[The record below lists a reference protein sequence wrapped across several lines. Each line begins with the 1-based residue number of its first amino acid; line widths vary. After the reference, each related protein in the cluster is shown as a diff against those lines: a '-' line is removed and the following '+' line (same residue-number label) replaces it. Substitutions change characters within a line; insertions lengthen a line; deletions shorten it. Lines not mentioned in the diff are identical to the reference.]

1 MKQKGQGNTIAGGFV
16 WKFGER
22 LLIQG
27 VSFIVSLVLA
37 RLLSPDDYG
46 VIALVMVF
54 INLAGVFITSGFA
67 TALIQKRDADKVDFS
82 TMFYCSLLCS
92 LLIYLVV
99 YLLAPTIA
107 AFYEKPIVSPV
118 LRVYA
123 LQIPLSVYNSIQIA
137 YVSRNMQFRKT
148 FLASL
153 FSAVVSGVVG
163 IAMAY
168 LKFGVWALVG
178 QSIVVTVVNTIV
190 LAFTV
195 SWHPQLL
202 FSGKSAKSMMRYGSR
217 VLMADLSGT
226 FFNEVRSL
234 IIGRV
239 YTSAD
244 LAYYTKGQQLPT
256 LITSNVNTSIVS
268 VLFPAMANESDDY
281 SKVKVLAK
289 RSSQLL
295 SYVMFPMLFG
305 MAAVMAPLVYTLFT
319 EKWAECIPYG
329 QLLCIG
335 SAISVMGI
343 VPLQTLKA
351 IGRSDVLVRLE
362 FIKKPIYLI
371 SLIIGVR
378 INVLAIAVSMVVYEV
393 YGVIVNMLQMKKYI
407 GYSLG
412 EQLLDVLPAFALST
426 VMALGVVMIPSTK
439 YAILTLAVKGLAG
452 CAFYVVMSI
461 VFRFHAFQYLKNYL
475 FGIFGREKNG

>member
-1 MKQKGQGNTIAGGFV
+1 MKQKGQGNTIAGGFI
-16 WKFGER
+16 WKLGER

-27 VSFIVSLVLA
+27 VAFIVSLVLA

-92 LLIYLVV
+92 LVIYLVV
-99 YLLAPTIA
+99 YLLSPAIA
-107 AFYEKPIVSPV
+107 RFYAKPIVSPV

-123 LQIPLSVYNSIQIA
+123 LQVPLSVYNSIQTA
-137 YVSRNMQFRKT
+137 YVCRNMQFRKT

-153 FSAVVSGVVG
+153 ISAVISGAVG
-163 IAMAY
+163 IAMAFFG
-168 LKFGVWALVG
+168 FGVWALVA
-178 QSIVVTVVNTIV
+178 QSIVVTIVNTIV
-190 LAFTV
+190 LAFMV

-244 LAYYTKGQQLPT
+244 LAYYTKGQQLPN
-256 LITSNVNTSIVS
+256 LITSNVNTSIVT

-281 SKVKVLAK
+281 VKVKELAK
-289 RSSQLL
+289 RSVQVL
-295 SYVMFPMLFG
+295 SYIMLPMLFG
-305 MAAVMAPLVYTLFT
+305 LAAVMKPLVYMLFT
-319 EKWAECIPYG
+319 EKWAQCIPYG

-335 SAISVMGI
+335 SAISVLGI

-351 IGRSDVLVRLE
+351 IGRSDVLLRLE
-362 FIKKPIYLI
+362 FLKKPVYLI

-378 INVLAIAVSMVVYEV
+378 INVIAIAVSMVVYET
-393 YGVIVNMLQMKKYI
+393 YGVIVNMHQMKKYI
-407 GYSLG
+407 HYSLG
-412 EQLLDVLPAFALST
+412 EQLLDVLPALALSV
-426 VMALGVVMIPSTK
+426 VMAFGVVLIPATGHV
-439 YAILTLAVKGLAG
+439 ILTLAVKVLAG
-452 CAFYVVMSI
+452 GAFYVAMS
-461 VFRFHAFQYLKNYL
+461 VLFRFRAFQYLKDFL
-475 FGIFGREKNG
+475 FGFLRRGKNA